1 MILINAREKCPVE
14 AGQTISVAGP
24 VYFSILFLQLL
35 EITFNLL
42 LLSRKLTPKRDY
54 LMKKAANSAAFWS
67 YQRFSGKKNAEGSW
81 LSRSERPDD
90 ALFFTIVYYPFIHV
104 RFAAPFHGRIH
115 G

>member
-54 LMKKAANSAAFWS
+54 LMKKGRKLCGLLIVSAVFR
-67 YQRFSGKKNAEGSW
+67 QE
-81 LSRSERPDD
+81 EC
-90 ALFFTIVYYPFIHV
+90 
-104 RFAAPFHGRIH
+104 
-115 G
+115 